1 MDGLIDK
8 YGRHLNYVRI
18 SVTDRCNFRCKY
30 CMPTGGVEFLD
41 HSEIMRYEEISF
53 LCGVLWDLGVR
64 KIRFTGGEPL
74 VRKGIVGFLKD
85 LNKEFPE
92 MKTALTTNGS
102 MLSQYAGELAEANL
116 HSLNISLDTLDPVKF
131 ADVTRLG
138 KIDDV
143 ISGIRA
149 AVRAGISHIKL
160 NSVLIRGFN
169 DGEIGDLMAFAKK
182 EKVLLRLIEF
192 MPLEDGVWNEAS
204 FISGEDILKMLP
216 EGDSWKAERP
226 DSEQA
231 GPAKYYRNE
240 KTGDSIG
247 IITAVSNHF
256 CKYCNRLRVSAT
268 GKLRTCL
275 FVPDEIPMRHFI
287 LNSDR
292 EGLKK
297 LILESIINK
306 PRCWND
312 VRAGHQHMSGI
323 GG

>member
-1 MDGLIDK
+1 MAELIDK

-30 CMPTGGVEFLD
+30 CMPPEGVEFLE

-53 LCGVLWDLGVR
+53 LCRVLWDLGVR
-64 KIRFTGGEPL
+64 KVRFTGGEPL
-74 VRKGIVGFLKD
+74 VRRGLVSFLKD
-85 LNKEFPE
+85 LNNEFPK

-102 MLSQYAGELAEANL
+102 MLGQYAEELAEANL

-138 KIDDV
+138 NIDNV

-149 AVRAGISHIKL
+149 AVRAGIRNIKL
-160 NSVLIRGFN
+160 NTVLIRGFN
-169 DGEIGDLMAFAKK
+169 DGEIGDLIAFAKK
-182 EKVLLRLIEF
+182 EKALLRLIEF
-192 MPLEDGVWNEAS
+192 MPLEDDVWNEEA
-204 FISGEDILKMLP
+204 FISGEEILRMLP
-216 EGDSWKAERP
+216 EGDSWKAEKP

-240 KTGDSIG
+240 KTGYSIG

-275 FVPDEIPMRHFI
+275 FSPNEIPMRPLI
-287 LNSDR
+287 LNSDS

-297 LILESIINK
+297 LILDSIINK
-306 PRCWND
+306 PKCWSD

>member
-1 MDGLIDK
+1 MDRLTDEF
-8 YGRHLNYVRI
+8 GRDLNYVRI
-18 SVTDRCNFRCKY
+18 SITDRCNYRCKY
-30 CMPTGGVEFLD
+30 CMPPDGVEFLE

-53 LCGVLWDLGVR
+53 LCRVLWELGV
-64 KIRFTGGEPL
+64 KKLRFTGGEPL
-74 VRKGIVGFLKD
+74 VRRGLVSFLKE
-85 LNKEFPE
+85 LNKEFPQ
-92 MKTALTTNGS
+92 MKTALTTNASLLG
-102 MLSQYAGELAEANL
+102 QYAGDLADANL

-131 ADVTRLG
+131 AEVTRVG
-138 KIDDV
+138 NIEDV

-149 AVRAGISHIKL
+149 AVRAGIRNIKL
-160 NSVLIRGFN
+160 NTVLIRGFN
-169 DGEIGDLMAFAKK
+169 DHEIGNLMEFAKK

-192 MPLEDGVWNEAS
+192 MPLEDDVWNEDA
-204 FISGEDILKMLP
+204 FISGEEILKMLP
-216 EGDSWKAERP
+216 EGGSWKAERP

-275 FVPDEIPMRHFI
+275 FSPEEIPMRPLI
-287 LNSDR
+287 LNEDR

-297 LILESIINK
+297 LILESIKNK
-306 PRCWND
+306 PRCWSD